1 MYVSL
6 RRVRADK
13 IIGLRRGSQM
23 CNSKEVS
30 LREEL
35 RVQSENDVLDMGRLE
50 AEGEKE
56 RSHS

>member
-1 MYVSL
+1 
-6 RRVRADK
+6 
-13 IIGLRRGSQM
+13 M